1 MKVGDLVILR
11 EEYKVAWVAYGV
23 GIITEITDYPEED
36 ITSHRVVWS
45 DGDFSYHSKS
55 DLELVSESR

>member
-11 EEYKVAWVAYGV
+11 EEYKVAWVAYGI
-23 GIITEITDYPEED
+23 GIITEITDYPEEGF
-36 ITSHRVVWS
+36 TSHRVIWS